1 MSLYRRDRIWHYDF
15 WCRGKRYRGST
26 QEASKTR
33 AKRMEMLLMFQVRE
47 KRGFIQTN
55 RMPILSEL
63 APRFLDWVNAST
75 LEPATKGYY
84 QYGWRML
91 QKTQITAM
99 RLDQI
104 STDAAE
110 VLRFPGSGA
119 NGNVALRTLRRML
132 RKATE
137 WNLLQ
142 SCPRIKLLKERGRDM
157 LIDPMTEAKLLAASP
172 QPLRDVIL
180 IMQDTGMRPQDVF
193 RMRWEHLNWFKRVL
207 FIPYGKTRNSRRYVP
222 LNERVIK
229 AVEFRGAA
237 ANGWVFPSRR
247 SESGH
252 VSNVANQW
260 RQTRKAIG
268 LDPAIKLYC
277 CRHTFATDA
286 LERTGNLAALM
297 KALGHADAQ
306 TAMKYQHPGLE
317 RIRMAVDERNRE
329 HAELAR
335 FQESPHNSPHSPERM
350 Q

>member
-1 MSLYRRDRIWHYDF
+1 MSLCRRGTVWHYDF
-15 WCRGKRYRGST
+15 WYRGNRYRGST
-26 QEASKTR
+26 E
-33 AKRMEMLLMFQVRE
+33 
-47 KRGFIQTN
+47 QTN
-55 RMPILSEL
+55 RTRARKVEALLMHQAREKQGLIRTSRVPSLSEF
-63 APRFLDWVNAST
+63 APRFLNWVEAST
-75 LEPATKGYY
+75 LELATKRYY

-91 QKTQITAM
+91 KVTNVIQI
-99 RLDQI
+99 RLDHI

-132 RKATE
+132 RKATD
-137 WNLLQ
+137 WNILN
-142 SCPRIKLLKERGRDM
+142 SCPRIKLLKERGRDI
-157 LIDPMTEAKLLAASP
+157 LIDPTTEAKLLAASP
-172 QPLRDVIL
+172 QPLCDVIL

-207 FIPYGKTRNSRRYVP
+207 FIPYGKTKNSRRYVP
-222 LNERVIK
+222 LSERVIK
-229 AVEFRGAA
+229 ALELRGAT
-237 ANGWVFPSRR
+237 ANGWVFPSTL
-247 SESGH
+247 SKSGH

-260 RQTRKAIG
+260 RCTRKALG
-268 LDPAIKLYC
+268 LDPAVKLYC

-317 RIRMAVDERNRE
+317 QIRIAVDERNRE

-335 FQESPHNSPHSPERM
+335 FQSPHNSPHSPERV

>member
-15 WCRGKRYRGST
+15 WCRAKRYRGST

-33 AKRMEMLLMFQVRE
+33 AKRMETLLMFQVRE
-47 KRGFIQTN
+47 KPGFIQTN

-63 APRFLDWVNAST
+63 APKFLGWVNAST
-75 LEPATKGYY
+75 LELATKRYY

-91 QKTQITAM
+91 QKTQVVGM
-99 RLDQI
+99 RLDHI

-137 WNLLQ
+137 WKILQ
-142 SCPRIKLLKERGRDM
+142 SCPRIKLFKERGRDM
-157 LIDPMTEAKLLAASP
+157 LIDPTTEAKLLAASP

-222 LNERVIK
+222 LSERVIK
-229 AVEFRGAA
+229 ALQLRGTFD
-237 ANGWVFPSRR
+237 NGWVFPS
-247 SESGH
+247 SLSKSGH

-260 RQTRKAIG
+260 RQTRKAIC
-268 LDPAIKLYC
+268 LDPAVKLYC

-317 RIRMAVDERNRE
+317 SIRMAVDERNRE
-329 HAELAR
+329 HAKLAR
-335 FQESPHNSPHSPERM
+335 FQESPHNSPHSPERV

>member
-1 MSLYRRDRIWHYDF
+1 MSLYRRDRMWHYDF
-15 WCRGKRYRGST
+15 WHRGNRYRGST
-26 QEASKTR
+26 GETSRTR
-33 AKRMEMLLMFQVRE
+33 AKRVEALLLFQVRE

-55 RMPILSEL
+55 RIPILSEL
-63 APRFLDWVNAST
+63 ALKFLDWVKAST
-75 LEPATKGYY
+75 LEPATKRYY

-91 QKTQITAM
+91 QKTEIVGM
-99 RLDQI
+99 RLDHI

-137 WNLLQ
+137 WNILQ

-157 LIDPMTEAKLLAASP
+157 LIDPATEVKLLAASP

-222 LNERVIK
+222 LSERVIK
-229 AVEFRGAA
+229 ALELRGAS
-237 ANGWVFPSRR
+237 ANGWVFPSTH
-247 SESGH
+247 SKSGH
-252 VSNVANQW
+252 ISNVAGQW
-260 RQTRKAIG
+260 RCTRKAIG
-268 LDPAIKLYC
+268 LDPAVKLYC

-317 RIRMAVDERNRE
+317 QIRIAVDERNRE
-329 HAELAR
+329 HADLVR
-335 FQESPHNSPHSPERM
+335 FHESPHNSPHSPERV

>member
-1 MSLYRRDRIWHYDF
+1 MSLYRRDRMWHYDF
-15 WCRGKRYRGST
+15 WYRGNRYRGST
-26 QEASKTR
+26 GQTNQTR
-33 AKRMEMLLMFQVRE
+33 AKRVEALLMHQARE
-47 KRGFIQTN
+47 KLS
-55 RMPILSEL
+55 PIRTSRVPSLSEF
-63 APRFLDWVNAST
+63 APRFLKWVEASM
-75 LEPATKGYY
+75 LERATKQYY

-91 QKTQITAM
+91 QETDVARM

-104 STDAAE
+104 STDTAE

-119 NGNVALRTLRRML
+119 NGNAALRTLRRML

-137 WNLLQ
+137 WNILN

-157 LIDPMTEAKLLAASP
+157 LIDPTTEAKLLAASP

-180 IMQDTGMRPQDVF
+180 IMQDTGMRPQDAF

-207 FIPYGKTRNSRRYVP
+207 FIPYGKTKNSRRYVP
-222 LNERVIK
+222 LSERVLK
-229 AVEFRGAA
+229 ALELRGAS
-237 ANGWVFPSRR
+237 ANGWVFPSTH
-247 SESGH
+247 SKSGH

-260 RQTRKAIG
+260 RSTRKAIG
-268 LDPAIKLYC
+268 LDSSVKLYC

-317 RIRMAVDERNRE
+317 QIRIAVDERNRE
-329 HAELAR
+329 HAEQAR
-335 FQESPHNSPHSPERM
+335 FQGSPHKSPHSPELV